1 MDYIY
6 KKNNRLN
13 MDNKLRTSKDSFYK
27 KVSSSK
33 GFTHQSKVE
42 LYPTL
47 IQMLKSDL
55 IAVQDMIVS
64 NSSDIKMYKILSKN
78 PNLVRKLTEIEDNPE
93 IKPHL
98 EKISELS
105 QNIEKIGKTYG
116 CQNGND
122 LIKKL
127 YLELGYNELLNKKL
141 CDFFILMKLKLCND
155 ETFQDSLSRVIPL
168 KDFIDKLVQNLKS
181 NINSNESQ
189 QAPETKSTMLTGINE
204 SKNTQQ
210 MKEYDDL
217 LKIGTLNELL
227 ESDLS
232 KNKLYSHIYKLLCNY
247 FQNMNISMN
256 QTIEKY
262 NGNNKI
268 ETNQGNEIDKFFKLK
283 ESIEKLIKTLYGENI
298 QLKKPK
304 EEDNTLNESILKLKE
319 ENDSLNAMK
328 KNYEDIIKNNELKI
342 TALQKEIE
350 SLQSKANDN
359 KVDSSLQYT
368 EEQYTTMKT
377 HLESELNTLK
387 VSSSSKQNELQN
399 QINELTS
406 KIKELEEQLK
416 TNSNKSPNT
425 VTQQVEKVNI
435 QEIMRKH
442 EQDFK
447 KMKEETNRKLDSEIK
462 DLNEKIS
469 KLKELNSTLKLE
481 NESLKKQADTLNS
494 KNFDPDSYEQVLLEQ
509 FETMKSAF
517 IKKIDDMTEE
527 LSQLKSDSRT
537 KIYSLEQ
544 ELKESQHL
552 KDVFLQQ
559 IVQLQKQLNI

>member
-1 MDYIY
+1 
-6 KKNNRLN
+6 

-93 IKPHL
+93 IQPHL

-168 KDFIDKLVQNLKS
+168 KDFIDKLIQKLKS
-181 NINSNESQ
+181 NTNSNDSQ
-189 QAPETKSTMLTGINE
+189 QVHEAKSTMLTGINE

-217 LKIGTLNELL
+217 LKIGTLNEML

-232 KNKLYSHIYKLLCNY
+232 KNKLYAHFYKLLCNY
-247 FQNMNISMN
+247 FQNMNISIK

-262 NGNNKI
+262 NGNNKK
-268 ETNQGNEIDKFFKLK
+268 ETNKGNEIDKFFKLK
-283 ESIEKLIKTLYGENI
+283 ESIENIIKQLYEENI

-328 KNYEDIIKNNELKI
+328 MNYEDIIKNNELKI

-350 SLQSKANDN
+350 SLQSKANEN
-359 KVDSSLQYT
+359 KVDSSLKYT
-368 EEQYTTMKT
+368 EEQYNTMKT
-377 HLESELNTLK
+377 KLESDLNTLK
-387 VSSSSKQNELQN
+387 ISSSSKENALQN
-399 QINELTS
+399 QINELTN

-425 VTQQVEKVNI
+425 VSSSQPVEKVNI

-447 KMKEETNRKLDSEIK
+447 KMKEETNRKLDTEIK
-462 DLNEKIS
+462 ELNEKMS
-469 KLKELNSTLKLE
+469 KLKEHNSTLKLE
-481 NESLKKQADTLNS
+481 NESLKKQTDTLNS

>member
-1 MDYIY
+1 
-6 KKNNRLN
+6 

-93 IKPHL
+93 IQPHL

-168 KDFIDKLVQNLKS
+168 KDFIDKLVQKLKS
-181 NINSNESQ
+181 NTNSNDSQ
-189 QAPETKSTMLTGINE
+189 QAHETKSTMLAGINE

-217 LKIGTLNELL
+217 LKIGTLNEML
-227 ESDLS
+227 EGDLS
-232 KNKLYSHIYKLLCNY
+232 KNKLYAHFYKLLCNY

-262 NGNNKI
+262 NGNIKK
-268 ETNQGNEIDKFFKLK
+268 ETNKGNEIDKFFKLK
-283 ESIEKLIKTLYGENI
+283 ESIENIIKQLYEENI

-319 ENDSLNAMK
+319 ENDSLNAIKM
-328 KNYEDIIKNNELKI
+328 NYEDIIKNNELKI

-350 SLQSKANDN
+350 SLQSKANEN
-359 KVDSSLQYT
+359 KVDSSLKYT
-368 EEQYTTMKT
+368 EEQYNTMKT
-377 HLESELNTLK
+377 KLESDLNTLK
-387 VSSSSKQNELQN
+387 ISSSSKQNELQN
-399 QINELTS
+399 QINELTN

-425 VTQQVEKVNI
+425 VSSLQPVEKVNI

-447 KMKEETNRKLDSEIK
+447 KMKEETNRKLDTEIK
-462 DLNEKIS
+462 ELNEKMS
-469 KLKELNSTLKLE
+469 KLKEHNSTLKLE
-481 NESLKKQADTLNS
+481 NESLKKQTDTLNS

>member
-1 MDYIY
+1 
-6 KKNNRLN
+6 

-55 IAVQDMIVS
+55 IAVQDLIVS

-93 IKPHL
+93 IQPHL

-168 KDFIDKLVQNLKS
+168 KDFIDKLVQKLKS
-181 NINSNESQ
+181 NTNSNDSQ
-189 QAPETKSTMLTGINE
+189 QVHEAKSTMLTGINE

-217 LKIGTLNELL
+217 LKIGTLNEML

-232 KNKLYSHIYKLLCNY
+232 KNKLYAHFYKLLCNY

-262 NGNNKI
+262 KGNIKK
-268 ETNQGNEIDKFFKLK
+268 ETNKGNEIDKFFKLK
-283 ESIEKLIKTLYGENI
+283 ESIENIIKQLYEENI

-328 KNYEDIIKNNELKI
+328 MNYEDIIKNNELKI

-350 SLQSKANDN
+350 SLQSKANEN
-359 KVDSSLQYT
+359 KVDSSLKYT
-368 EEQYTTMKT
+368 EEQYNTMKT
-377 HLESELNTLK
+377 KLESDLNTLK
-387 VSSSSKQNELQN
+387 ISSSSKENALQN
-399 QINELTS
+399 QINELTN

-425 VTQQVEKVNI
+425 VSSSQPVEKVNI

-447 KMKEETNRKLDSEIK
+447 KMKEETNRKLDTEIK
-462 DLNEKIS
+462 ELNEKMS
-469 KLKELNSTLKLE
+469 KLKEHNSTLKLE
-481 NESLKKQADTLNS
+481 NESLKKQTDTLNS

-544 ELKESQHL
+544 ELKESQYL

>member
-1 MDYIY
+1 
-6 KKNNRLN
+6 

-168 KDFIDKLVQNLKS
+168 KDFIDKLVQKLKG
-181 NINSNESQ
+181 NNNSNDSQ
-189 QAPETKSTMLTGINE
+189 QVQETKSTMLTGINE

-262 NGNNKI
+262 NGNNKK
-268 ETNQGNEIDKFFKLK
+268 ETNKGNEIDKFFKLK
-283 ESIEKLIKTLYGENI
+283 ESIENIIKQLYEENI

-328 KNYEDIIKNNELKI
+328 MNYEDIIKNNELKI

-350 SLQSKANDN
+350 SLQSKANEN
-359 KVDSSLQYT
+359 KVDSSLKYT
-368 EEQYTTMKT
+368 EEQYNTMKT
-377 HLESELNTLK
+377 KLESDLNTLK
-387 VSSSSKQNELQN
+387 ISSSSKENALQN
-399 QINELTS
+399 QINELTN

-425 VTQQVEKVNI
+425 VLSSQPVQKVNI

-462 DLNEKIS
+462 ELNEKMS
-469 KLKELNSTLKLE
+469 KLKEHNSTLKLE
-481 NESLKKQADTLNS
+481 NESLKKQTDTLNS

>member
-1 MDYIY
+1 
-6 KKNNRLN
+6 

-93 IKPHL
+93 IQPHL

-168 KDFIDKLVQNLKS
+168 KDFIDKLVQKLKG
-181 NINSNESQ
+181 NNNSNDSQ
-189 QAPETKSTMLTGINE
+189 QVQETKSTMLTGINE

-217 LKIGTLNELL
+217 LKIGTLNEML

-232 KNKLYSHIYKLLCNY
+232 KNKLYAHFYKLLCNY

-262 NGNNKI
+262 NGNNKK
-268 ETNQGNEIDKFFKLK
+268 ETNKGNEIDKFFKLK
-283 ESIEKLIKTLYGENI
+283 ESIENIIKQLYEENI

-328 KNYEDIIKNNELKI
+328 MNYEDIIKNNELKI

-350 SLQSKANDN
+350 SLQSKANEN
-359 KVDSSLQYT
+359 KVDSSLKYT
-368 EEQYTTMKT
+368 EEQYNTMKT
-377 HLESELNTLK
+377 KLESDLNTLK
-387 VSSSSKQNELQN
+387 ISSSSKENALQN
-399 QINELTS
+399 QINELTN

-425 VTQQVEKVNI
+425 VLSSQPVEKVNI

-462 DLNEKIS
+462 ELNEKMS
-469 KLKELNSTLKLE
+469 KLKEHNSTLKLE
-481 NESLKKQADTLNS
+481 NESLKKQTDTLNS

>member
-1 MDYIY
+1 
-6 KKNNRLN
+6 

-168 KDFIDKLVQNLKS
+168 KDFIDKLVQKLKS
-181 NINSNESQ
+181 NTNSNESQ

-268 ETNQGNEIDKFFKLK
+268 ETNQGNEIDKFFKIK
-283 ESIEKLIKTLYGENI
+283 DTIENILNELSEENKTLKSNN
-298 QLKKPK
+298 K
-304 EEDNTLNESILKLKE
+304 DNLLDIEVNKLKA
-319 ENDSLNAMK
+319 DIVSLNQIKVMNEETIK
-328 KNYEDIIKNNELKI
+328 QNKIEIEDLHK
-342 TALQKEIE
+342 TIE
-350 SLQSKANDN
+350 SLRSATNN
-359 KVDSSLQYT
+359 KEDTVTFS
-368 EEQYTTMKT
+368 EEQFNQMKHNLQT
-377 HLESELNTLK
+377 EIEQLRQLSSNKEKELNQEIDKL
-387 VSSSSKQNELQN
+387 N
-399 QINELTS
+399 S
-406 KIKELEEQLK
+406 KIRDLEEKLK
-416 TNSNKSPNT
+416 SIETNKPSSPAGPIE
-425 VTQQVEKVNI
+425 QINI
-435 QEIMRKH
+435 QEIIKKH
-442 EQDFK
+442 EKEFK
-447 KMKEETNRKLDSEIK
+447 KFKEETNHKLDREIK
-462 DLNEKIS
+462 DLQENNS
-469 KLKELNSTLKLE
+469 RLKETNNNLKLE
-481 NESLKKQADTLNS
+481 NESLKKQSNILNS
-494 KNFDPDSYEQVLLEQ
+494 KNFNPDSYEQVLLEQ

-517 IKKIDDMTEE
+517 VKKIDDITLE
-527 LSQLKSDSRT
+527 LSQTKSNSRS

-552 KDVFLQQ
+552 KDVFLNQ
-559 IVQLQKQLNI
+559 IIQLQKQLNI

>member
-1 MDYIY
+1 
-6 KKNNRLN
+6 

-93 IKPHL
+93 IQPHL

-168 KDFIDKLVQNLKS
+168 KDFIDKLVQKIKNYT
-181 NINSNESQ
+181 NSNESQ
-189 QAPETKSTMLTGINE
+189 QAHETKSTMLTGINE

-217 LKIGTLNELL
+217 LKIGTLNEML
-227 ESDLS
+227 EGDLS
-232 KNKLYSHIYKLLCNY
+232 KNKLYAHFYKLLCNY
-247 FQNMNISMN
+247 FQNMNISIK

-262 NGNNKI
+262 NGNNKK
-268 ETNQGNEIDKFFKLK
+268 ETNKGNEIDKFFKLK
-283 ESIEKLIKTLYGENI
+283 ESIENIIKQLYEENM

-328 KNYEDIIKNNELKI
+328 MNYEDIIKNNELKI

-350 SLQSKANDN
+350 SLQSKANEN
-359 KVDSSLQYT
+359 KVDSSLKYT
-368 EEQYTTMKT
+368 EEQYNTMKT
-377 HLESELNTLK
+377 KLESDLNTLK
-387 VSSSSKQNELQN
+387 ISSSSKENALQN
-399 QINELTS
+399 QINELTN

-425 VTQQVEKVNI
+425 VSSSQPVEKVNI

-447 KMKEETNRKLDSEIK
+447 KMKEETNRKLDTEIK
-462 DLNEKIS
+462 ELNEKMS
-469 KLKELNSTLKLE
+469 KLKEHNSTLKLE
-481 NESLKKQADTLNS
+481 NESLKKQTDTLNS

-559 IVQLQKQLNI
+559 IVQLQKQLNL

>member
-1 MDYIY
+1 
-6 KKNNRLN
+6 

-93 IKPHL
+93 IQPHL

-168 KDFIDKLVQNLKS
+168 KDFIDKLVQKLKS
-181 NINSNESQ
+181 NTNSNDSQ
-189 QAPETKSTMLTGINE
+189 QAHETKSTMLAGINE

-217 LKIGTLNELL
+217 LKIGTLNEML
-227 ESDLS
+227 EGDLS
-232 KNKLYSHIYKLLCNY
+232 KNKLYAHFYKLLCNY

-262 NGNNKI
+262 NGNIKK
-268 ETNQGNEIDKFFKLK
+268 ETNKGNEIDKFFKLK
-283 ESIEKLIKTLYGENI
+283 ESIENIIKQLYEENI

-319 ENDSLNAMK
+319 ENDSLNAIKM
-328 KNYEDIIKNNELKI
+328 NYEDIIKNNELKI

-350 SLQSKANDN
+350 SLQSKANEN
-359 KVDSSLQYT
+359 KVDSSLKYT
-368 EEQYTTMKT
+368 EEQYNTMKT
-377 HLESELNTLK
+377 KLESDLNTLK
-387 VSSSSKQNELQN
+387 ISSSSKQNELQN
-399 QINELTS
+399 QINELTN

-425 VTQQVEKVNI
+425 VSSSQPVEKVNI

-447 KMKEETNRKLDSEIK
+447 KMKEETNRKLDTEIK
-462 DLNEKIS
+462 ELNEKMS
-469 KLKELNSTLKLE
+469 KLKEHNSTLKLE
-481 NESLKKQADTLNS
+481 NESLKKQTDTLNS

>member
-1 MDYIY
+1 ME
-6 KKNNRLN
+6 
-13 MDNKLRTSKDSFYK
+13 NKLRTSKDNFYK

-33 GFTHQSKVE
+33 GFTHQSKAE

-93 IKPHL
+93 IQPNL
-98 EKISELS
+98 EKISEIS
-105 QNIEKIGKTYG
+105 QNIEKIGKIYS
-116 CQNGND
+116 CQTAND

-168 KDFIDKLVQNLKS
+168 KDFIDKLIQKLKNNTNTNEPQQVQ
-181 NINSNESQ
+181 E
-189 QAPETKSTMLTGINE
+189 AKSTMLTGINE

-210 MKEYDDL
+210 MKEYDEL

-232 KNKLYSHIYKLLCNY
+232 KNKLYAHFYKLLCNY
-247 FQNMNISMN
+247 FQNMNISLN
-256 QTIEKY
+256 QTILKY

-268 ETNQGNEIDKFFKLK
+268 ESNKRNEIDKFFKLK
-283 ESIEKLIKTLYGENI
+283 ETIESLINNLYEENI

-304 EEDNTLNESILKLKE
+304 EEDNTINESILKLKE

-328 KNYEDIIKNNELKI
+328 ANYEDIINNNELKI
-342 TALQKEIE
+342 NTLKKEIE
-350 SLQSKANDN
+350 SLQTKANAN
-359 KVDSSLQYT
+359 QVDPSLKYT
-368 EEQYTTMKT
+368 EEQYNTMKT
-377 HLESELNTLK
+377 SLESELNNLK
-387 VSSSSKQNELQN
+387 SSSTATQNSLQN
-399 QINELTS
+399 KITELTT
-406 KIKELEEQLK
+406 KITELEEQLK
-416 TNSNKSPNT
+416 VNANNPTMANT
-425 VTQQVEKVNI
+425 VSPAQPIEKVNI

-447 KMKEETNRKLDSEIK
+447 KMKEETSRKLNSEIK
-462 DLNEKIS
+462 DLHEKNS
-469 KLKELNSTLKLE
+469 KLKELNSNLKLE

-527 LSQLKSDSRT
+527 LSQLKSDSRS

-544 ELKESQHL
+544 ELKETQHL